1 VEYDKAVHRN
11 AFGAKV
17 QNMYLAFKVHPDPK
31 GKDGLGS
38 MWQRFDLLITEKTL
52 RSYYFHENE
61 P

>member
-1 VEYDKAVHRN
+1 VEYDKTVHRN

-31 GKDGLGS
+31 GKDGFGS
-38 MWQRFDLLITEKTL
+38 MWQRFDLLIPEKL
-52 RSYYFHENE
+52 LF